1 MFLLKNVSLGKLKI
15 PFPIILWFLLAAVAV
30 LLEEARGPENFNN
43 YFIYKYV
50 FIHARALQNLYVGE
64 PASVYGNLYGPLFS
78 LLIAPFALLNDYV
91 GCFLWCLANAW
102 VLYIGIKQLKID
114 YNYRML
120 ILLISVIEMMTS
132 IHSVEF
138 NSMVAG
144 WIILSYVMIEKGNDF
159 WGTFFIAIG
168 MMTKIYGV
176 VGLVFFLFSKD
187 KFRFIL
193 YFVFWVG
200 VLFCLP
206 MLISSKSFIIQSY
219 KDWYMKLLAKN
230 EKNVIAFNTHNMKD
244 ISVMGLF
251 RRIGKMHQLSNIA
264 VIIPAAICYLIPLF
278 RINQYKLATFRLSY
292 LAFALIG
299 VVIYSSSA
307 ESATYVIAMAG
318 VGIWYVVQ
326 PRKSLSNKLILFFTL
341 ILTSLSPTNLFPVY
355 LKEHFVVPFALKALP
370 CFIIWL
376 IIAFQLIGKNFENTL
391 QTESIE

>member
-30 LLEEARGPENFNN
+30 LVEEMRGPGSFNN
-43 YFIYKYV
+43 YFTYKYV
-50 FIHARALQNLYVGE
+50 FIHARSLQNLYVGE
-64 PASVYGNLYGPLFS
+64 PASIYDNLYGPLFS
-78 LLIAPFALLNDYV
+78 LLIAPFALFNDYV
-91 GCFLWCLANAW
+91 GCFLWCIANAW

-114 YNYRML
+114 YNFRMI
-120 ILLISVIEMMTS
+120 ILLISAIEMMTS

-138 NSMVAG
+138 NAMVAG
-144 WIILSYVMIEKGNDF
+144 WIILSYVMIDKGNDF

-168 MMTKIYGV
+168 MMTKVYGI

-187 KFRFIL
+187 KFRFVL
-193 YFVFWVG
+193 YFIFWVA
-200 VLFCLP
+200 VLFGLP

-219 KDWYMKLLAKN
+219 KDWYLKLVAKN
-230 EKNVIAFNTHNMKD
+230 AKNIDAFNTYNMQD

-251 RRIGKMHQLSNIA
+251 RRIGKMHQLSNAA
-264 VIIPAAICYLIPLF
+264 VILPAAICYAIPLF
-278 RINQYKLATFRLSY
+278 RISQYKQAAFRLSY

-307 ESATYVIAMAG
+307 ESPTYVIAMVG

-326 PRKSLSNKLILFFTL
+326 PRKSLLNKLILFFAL
-341 ILTSLSPTNLFPVY
+341 ILTSLSPTDLFPVY

-370 CFIIWL
+370 CFLIWL
-376 IIAFQLIGKNFENTL
+376 IIAYQLIGKNFEYTL
-391 QTESIE
+391 QNESIE